1 MAITG
6 NITATG
12 DITAFFSD
20 DRLKTKFGN
29 IESAL
34 EKVLALNGFLFEP
47 NELAQSLGYE
57 KKKEVGVSAQQ
68 VKTVLPEA
76 IATAP
81 IDSKYMAVKYERLI
95 PLLIEAI
102 KQLNDKVEGK

>member
-6 NITATG
+6 SITATG

-68 VKTVLPEA
+68 VEAVLPEA

-102 KQLNDKVEGK
+102 KQLNDKVEDK